1 MVAVLAVVLLALAIG
16 VAVFV
21 CKKKK
26 RSEPPVAAVA
36 TAHVPVA
43 VNVEMQKPG
52 QGSSSAEG
60 DSFSYFASFHRNPAR
75 NKSPAPQQAQPASAP
90 QKAQPAAAGS
100 WSWMGSTT
108 PAEHPPPGPA
118 GYAGAAPSSSA
129 EDTEV
134 NSFCPRCGT
143 KRKDDGRFCSK
154 CGKPLDVPQ
163 SPRDGPTSPRT
174 LSTLGQK
181 SSDDL

>member
-1 MVAVLAVVLLALAIG
+1 M
-16 VAVFV
+16 
-21 CKKKK
+21 
-26 RSEPPVAAVA
+26 AA
-36 TAHVPVA
+36 
-43 VNVEMQKPG
+43 E
-52 QGSSSAEG
+52 S
-60 DSFSYFASFHRNPAR
+60 
-75 NKSPAPQQAQPASAP
+75 
-90 QKAQPAAAGS
+90 
-100 WSWMGSTT
+100 
-108 PAEHPPPGPA
+108 
-118 GYAGAAPSSSA
+118 AGAAPSSSA